1 MLVWFLESFMLIM
14 LIRLLMLFLMKEGD
28 EEGDDDDDDDEDL
41 RNLVSRFHLPC
52 QANPDD
58 GRTLR

>member
-28 EEGDDDDDDDEDL
+28 EEGDDDEDL